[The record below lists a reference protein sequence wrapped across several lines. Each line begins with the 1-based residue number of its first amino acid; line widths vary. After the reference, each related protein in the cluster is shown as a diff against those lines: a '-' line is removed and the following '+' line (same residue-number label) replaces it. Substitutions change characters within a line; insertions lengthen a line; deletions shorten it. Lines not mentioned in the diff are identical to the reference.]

1 MDLIASA
8 ISEEQLH
15 RRALVYVRQSTFEQV
30 RFNTGSTLV
39 QLSQKDCIKRLGWDD
54 DMIEVLIGDL
64 GVTGTAASVRDDW
77 QRLLQA
83 ISEDKVGLVAITS
96 TSRASRD
103 RRDFATLVA
112 LCRIYKVL
120 ILLDGSLINPNR
132 ADQELLLNI
141 RADVDQYDNA
151 IRTKQLH
158 DAKGKLMKEGLAMTA
173 PPTGYVAIDKKGH
186 KWQKD
191 PEPAIQNAIL
201 AVFQT
206 YKAHGSIMRAV
217 RALRAMSVQLPAR
230 RRSGEVTW
238 RDARASR
245 VAFILKHPAYA
256 GYYVYGRVRIE
267 PRAGKRTRG
276 RARGQWK
283 CRVADRGR
291 WVLVPGHHEG
301 YVQPDEFWAIDEQ
314 LRNGRL
320 GAVRPPLRGRALLQG
335 IICCGDSKRRDGDFL
350 RMRTQYSNHG
360 NGPYYLCFAG
370 RDDAARA
377 CKHVAALR
385 LDEAVLEHVF
395 AALHELTPAVLKT
408 AVRQS
413 EEDGRR
419 RAEQDRRELEQ
430 AEERA
435 RVAEERCKR
444 TPARDTHVW
453 TRLTAEWN
461 AALEELRQL
470 RTRHT
475 EAIPPPALSLEEVN
489 ELEDIASRLDLL
501 WARLANEDKKRVIRL
516 LVRRVIYRNRDD
528 IYGELTIEWEVGPP
542 TIQLF
547 VPTGNVRHLAKAL
560 FEAGHTPEDMART
573 LNAQRVRPLTTAG
586 VRVFDA
592 KMVRRLLWTNFRVRV
607 DPPGQVGT
615 ATILALSTQGLGQ
628 TAIAEEL
635 GRRGIHNRCG
645 RPYTPDA
652 VGAVI
657 RGRAR
662 RSSRG
667 ASVVGDTAHSGSPP
681 AHLDGYV

>member
-8 ISEEQLH
+8 VSEEHLR

-54 DMIEVLIGDL
+54 DMIEVLTGDL
-64 GVTGTAASVRDDW
+64 GVTGTDASVRDDW
-77 QRLLQA
+77 QRLLRA
-83 ISEDKVGLVAITS
+83 IGEDKVGLVAITA

-103 RRDFATLVA
+103 RRDFAHLVA

-151 IRTKQLH
+151 VRTSQLH
-158 DAKGKLMKEGLAMTA
+158 AAKHKLMQEGLAMTA

-191 PEPAIQNAIL
+191 PDPRIQNAIL

-206 YKAHGSIMRAV
+206 YAAHGSIMRSV
-217 RALRAMSVQLPAR
+217 RALRAASVQLPAR
-230 RRSGEVTW
+230 HRSGAVTW

-283 CRVADRGR
+283 CRVADRTR
-291 WVLVPGHHEG
+291 WVLVPGHHDG

-320 GAVRPPLRGRALLQG
+320 GAIQPPLRGRALLQG
-335 IICCGDSKRRDGDFL
+335 MICCGDSKRRDGDFL

-370 RDDAARA
+370 REDAARA

-395 AALHELTPAVLKT
+395 AALHELTPDVLTT

-413 EEDGRR
+413 EEDALR
-419 RAEQDRRELEQ
+419 RAEQYRRELDQ

-435 RVAEERCKR
+435 HMAEERCKR

-453 TRLTAEWN
+453 NRLTAEWN
-461 AALEELRQL
+461 AALEDLRQL
-470 RTRHT
+470 QSRDAQAVPTT
-475 EAIPPPALSLEEVN
+475 ALTLEEVK
-489 ELEDIASRLDLL
+489 ELEGIATRLDLL
-501 WARLANEDKKRVIRL
+501 WGRLANEDKKRVIRL
-516 LVRRVIYRNRDD
+516 LVRRVIYRSRDE

-542 TIQLF
+542 TSQLF
-547 VPTGNVRHLAKAL
+547 VPTGNVRHLVKAL
-560 FEAGHTPEDMART
+560 FEAGHAPEDIART
-573 LNAQRVRPLTTAG
+573 LNSQRVRPLTTAR
-586 VRVFDA
+586 VRVLDA
-592 KMVRRLLWTNFRVRV
+592 KTVRRLLWTNFRIRV
-607 DPPGQVGT
+607 EPPGQVGT

-628 TAIAEEL
+628 TAIAQEL
-635 GRRGIHNRCG
+635 ARRGIHNRCG

-662 RSSRG
+662 QARRP
-667 ASVVGDTAHSGSPP
+667 GSETNPKSEESES
-681 AHLDGYV
+681 A

>member
-1 MDLIASA
+1 MELIASA
-8 ISEEQLH
+8 VSEEHLR

-54 DMIEVLIGDL
+54 DMIQVLTGDL
-64 GVTGTAASVRDDW
+64 GVTGTDASVRDDW

-83 ISEDKVGLVAITS
+83 IGEDKVGLVAITS

-103 RRDFATLVA
+103 RRDFAHLVA

-151 IRTKQLH
+151 IRTAQLH
-158 DAKGKLMKEGLAMTA
+158 TAKHKLMQEGLAMTV

-191 PEPAIQNAIL
+191 QDPRIQNAIL
-201 AVFQT
+201 AVFQA
-206 YKAHGSIMRAV
+206 YAAHGSIMRAV

-230 RRSGEVTW
+230 HRSGDVTW

-245 VAFILKHPAYA
+245 VAFILKNPAYA

-267 PRAGKRTRG
+267 PRAGKQTRG

-283 CRVADRGR
+283 CRVADRSR
-291 WVLVPGHHEG
+291 WVLVPGHHTG

-320 GAVRPPLRGRALLQG
+320 GAIQPPLRGRALLQG
-335 IICCGDSKRRDGDFL
+335 IIWCGDSKRRDGDFL
-350 RMRTQYSNHG
+350 RMRTLYSNHG

-370 RDDAARA
+370 REDAARA

-395 AALHELTPAVLKT
+395 AALHELTPDVLTT

-413 EEDGRR
+413 EEDALH
-419 RAEQDRRELEQ
+419 RAEQYRRELEQ
-430 AEERA
+430 AEGRA

-444 TPARDTHVW
+444 TPAHDTHVW
-453 TRLTAEWN
+453 NRLTAEWN
-461 AALEELRQL
+461 AALEDLHEVEFRQAQAVP
-470 RTRHT
+470 T
-475 EAIPPPALSLEEVN
+475 PALTLDEVK
-489 ELEDIASRLDLL
+489 ELEGIASRLDLL
-501 WARLANEDKKRVIRL
+501 WGRLANEDKKRIIRL
-516 LVRRVIYRNRDD
+516 LVRRVIYRTRDE

-542 TIQLF
+542 TVQPF
-547 VPTGNVRHLAKAL
+547 VPSGNVRRLAKAL
-560 FEAGHTPEDMART
+560 FDAGQAPEDIAGT
-573 LNAQRVRPLTTAG
+573 LNGQRVRPLTTAG

-592 KMVRRLLWTNFRVRV
+592 KMVRRLLWTNFRIRV
-607 DPPGQVGT
+607 EPPGQVGI

-635 GRRGIHNRCG
+635 ARRGIQNRCG
-645 RPYTPDA
+645 RPYTPNA

-657 RGRAR
+657 RAR
-662 RSSRG
+662 RSRQQLRSEANPESDECNG
-667 ASVVGDTAHSGSPP
+667 A
-681 AHLDGYV
+681 